1 MGRDIQIV
9 GPVMASVIGGSH
21 MSGTIYG
28 KLSQLGMSVG
38 QITISPQFKQ
48 RGIKVD
54 DFGSEVPAEVQFLM
68 SEVNISVQLVQYD
81 REVLD
86 AVMQESQGGGGGF
99 ADAGTLAPAGT
110 LLGNGRAVLT
120 SGNHYTRLNLVT
132 LTPAPAGWRFR
143 STYLNDS
150 VEIPIGTER
159 TIAVLNFKAIPYAFP
174 NFSGEISSSGIILWD
189 HNTDTP

>member
-1 MGRDIQIV
+1 MGRAIQIT

-21 MSGTIYG
+21 MSGGIYG
-28 KLSQLGMSVG
+28 TLSQLGLSTG
-38 QITISPQFKQ
+38 QITISPQFRQ
-48 RGIKVD
+48 RGINID
-54 DFGSEVPAEVQFLM
+54 DFGREIPAEIQFLM
-68 SEVNISVQLVQYD
+68 SEVNVSMQLVQYD

-120 SGNHYTRLNLVT
+120 SGNHYTRLNLIT
-132 LTPAPAGWRFR
+132 LAPAPAGWRFR
-143 STYLNDS
+143 STYLSES

-159 TIAVLNFKAIPYAFP
+159 TVAVLNFKAIPYAFP
-174 NFSGEISSSGIILWD
+174 NASGEISSSGIILWD
-189 HNTDTP
+189 HGQDT